1 MVEMAGDEHYEFI
14 PNILVVYNGEN
25 PRNEHKADTAAGTP
39 YEQFK
44 THQII
49 SSRPKYQKL

>member
-1 MVEMAGDEHYEFI
+1 MAGDEHYEFI